1 MTLVPWTESSYECGS
16 AGSAESEEDVMRRRD
31 IVRLGLVGGASLS
44 VSALVRAHEP
54 PVRIGALIPV
64 PDNGRFSASL
74 RDGLRDLGWVEGSA
88 FTLQVRQADGTVAAF
103 RQLGGELAALP
114 VDVLVTASTAAATAL
129 AKTTTTIPIVFVGT
143 FDPVA
148 AGLIES
154 LDHPGRNLTGIAG
167 FQAEIATKWVS
178 QLKEIA
184 PDVTEMVFF
193 SNPASVSSAAL
204 AGWKA
209 VASQSVSISELRVN
223 SVADIEPAVAD
234 VAKSPHVAMIVVPHT
249 FPLANR
255 KAVVAAMAKY
265 RVPAMYG
272 VAEMVRSG
280 GLISYGQDLAAQWR
294 MSAVYIDKIVHGTR
308 PADLPV
314 QYATRY
320 FLALNKGASQALGLE
335 IPKVMLER
343 ADEII

>member
-1 MTLVPWTESSYECGS
+1 
-16 AGSAESEEDVMRRRD
+16 
-31 IVRLGLVGGASLS
+31 
-44 VSALVRAHEP
+44 
-54 PVRIGALIPV
+54 
-64 PDNGRFSASL
+64 L

-103 RQLGGELAALP
+103 RRLGAELAALP

-129 AKTTTTIPIVFVGT
+129 AQTTTTIPIVFVGT
-143 FDPVA
+143 FDPIA
-148 AGLIES
+148 AGLVDS

-167 FQAEIATKWVS
+167 FQVDIAAKWVS

-184 PDVTEMVFF
+184 PGVTEMAIF
-193 SNPASVSSAAL
+193 SNPGSVSAAAL

-209 VASQSVSISELRVN
+209 VASQSAIISEVHVDA
-223 SVADIEPAVAD
+223 VADIEPAVAD
-234 VAKSPHVAMIVVPHT
+234 VAKNPHAGMIVAPHT

-255 KAVVAAMAKY
+255 KAVVEAMAKH

-272 VAEMVRSG
+272 VAEMVRAG

-294 MSAVYIDKIVHGTR
+294 MSAMYIDKIVHGAK

-314 QYATRY
+314 QFAMKYA
-320 FLALNKGASQALGLE
+320 LAINKGVAKGLGLE
-335 IPKVMLER
+335 VPKAMLDR
-343 ADEII
+343 ADEIIEQS

>member
-1 MTLVPWTESSYECGS
+1 MSAPSNLLSGS
-16 AGSAESEEDVMRRRD
+16 APSYPCRTTAD
-31 IVRLGLVGGASLS
+31 
-44 VSALVRAHEP
+44 
-54 PVRIGALIPV
+54 
-64 PDNGRFSASL
+64 FWASL

-103 RQLGGELAALP
+103 RRLGAELAALP

-129 AKTTTTIPIVFVGT
+129 AQTTNTIPIVFVGT
-143 FDPVA
+143 FDPIA
-148 AGLIES
+148 AGLVDS

-167 FQAEIATKWVS
+167 FQVDIAAKWAS

-184 PDVTEMVFF
+184 PGVTEMAIF
-193 SNPASVSSAAL
+193 SNPGSVSAAAL

-209 VASQSVSISELRVN
+209 AASQSAIISEVHVDA
-223 SVADIEPAVAD
+223 VADIEPAVAD
-234 VAKSPHVAMIVVPHT
+234 VAKNPHAGMIVVPHT

-255 KAVVAAMAKY
+255 KAVVEAMAKH

-272 VAEMVRSG
+272 VAEMVRAG

-294 MSAVYIDKIVHGTR
+294 ISATYIDKIVHGTK

-314 QYATRY
+314 QYATKY
-320 FLALNKGASQALGLE
+320 ALAINKGAAKGLE
-335 IPKVMLER
+335 RPAFGCTRILR
-343 ADEII
+343 S

>member
-1 MTLVPWTESSYECGS
+1 MH
-16 AGSAESEEDVMRRRD
+16 RRD

-54 PVRIGALIPV
+54 PFRIGALIPV

-74 RDGLRDLGWVEGSA
+74 RDGLRDLGWIEGSA
-88 FTLQVRQADGTVAAF
+88 FTLQFRQADGTVAAF
-103 RQLGGELAALP
+103 RRLGGELAALP
-114 VDVLVTASTAAATAL
+114 VDVLLTASTTAATAL
-129 AKTTTTIPIVFVGT
+129 AQTTTTIPIVFVGT

-148 AGLIES
+148 AGLVES

-167 FQAEIATKWVS
+167 FQVDIATKWVS

-184 PDVTEMVFF
+184 PSVTEMAIF

-204 AGWKA
+204 DGWKA
-209 VASQSVSISELRVN
+209 VASQSVSISDLHVDA
-223 SVADIEPAVAD
+223 VADIEPAVAD
-234 VAKSPHVAMIVVPHT
+234 LAKNPHAGVIVVPHT

-255 KAVVAAMAKY
+255 KAVVDAMAKH

-294 MSAVYIDKIVHGTR
+294 MSAVYVDKIMHGTK

-314 QYATRY
+314 QYETKY
-320 FLALNKGASQALGLE
+320 SLALNKAAAHALGLE
-335 IPKVMLER
+335 IPKAMLER
-343 ADEII
+343 ADEIIEQS

>member
-1 MTLVPWTESSYECGS
+1 
-16 AGSAESEEDVMRRRD
+16 
-31 IVRLGLVGGASLS
+31 
-44 VSALVRAHEP
+44 
-54 PVRIGALIPV
+54 
-64 PDNGRFSASL
+64 
-74 RDGLRDLGWVEGSA
+74 
-88 FTLQVRQADGTVAAF
+88 
-103 RQLGGELAALP
+103 
-114 VDVLVTASTAAATAL
+114 
-129 AKTTTTIPIVFVGT
+129 
-143 FDPVA
+143 
-148 AGLIES
+148 
-154 LDHPGRNLTGIAG
+154 
-167 FQAEIATKWVS
+167 
-178 QLKEIA
+178 
-184 PDVTEMVFF
+184 
-193 SNPASVSSAAL
+193 
-204 AGWKA
+204 
-209 VASQSVSISELRVN
+209 
-223 SVADIEPAVAD
+223 
-234 VAKSPHVAMIVVPHT
+234 MIVVPHT

-320 FLALNKGASQALGLE
+320 FLALNKGASQALGWRHLVVSPSCTVPRLPRPPSPPLK

>member
-1 MTLVPWTESSYECGS
+1 MQQ
-16 AGSAESEEDVMRRRD
+16 R
-31 IVRLGLVGGASLS
+31 RLGRKRGGRHPSQRYRS
-44 VSALVRAHEP
+44 PRTCWRRQSFSQALVRAHEP
-54 PVRIGALIPV
+54 PVRIGALVPV
-64 PDNGRFSASL
+64 PDNGRFSSSL
-74 RDGLRDLGWVEGSA
+74 RDGLHDLGWIEGRA
-88 FTLQVRQADGTVAAF
+88 FTLQVRQADGTIAAF

-129 AKTTTTIPIVFVGT
+129 AQTTTTIPIVFVGT

-148 AGLIES
+148 AGLVES

-184 PDVTEMVFF
+184 PGVTEMAIF

-204 AGWKA
+204 DGWKA
-209 VASQSVSISELRVN
+209 VASQSVSISDLHVDA
-223 SVADIEPAVAD
+223 VADIEPAVA
-234 VAKSPHVAMIVVPHT
+234 VLAKNPHAGVIVVPHT

-255 KAVVAAMAKY
+255 KVVVDAMAKH

-280 GLISYGQDLAAQWR
+280 GLISYGQNFSAQWR
-294 MSAVYIDKIVHGTR
+294 MSAVYVDKIMHGTK

-314 QYATRY
+314 QYATKY
-320 FLALNKGASQALGLE
+320 SLALNKSS
-335 IPKVMLER
+335 R
-343 ADEII
+343 ARSRT